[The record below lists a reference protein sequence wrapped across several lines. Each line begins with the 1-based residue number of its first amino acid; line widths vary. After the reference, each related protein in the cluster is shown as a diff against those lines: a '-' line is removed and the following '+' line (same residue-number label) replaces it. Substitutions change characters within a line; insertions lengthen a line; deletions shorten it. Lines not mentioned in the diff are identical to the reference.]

1 MIKLEKKISVSTQ
14 NSLTNDISNSKF
26 VVGYESMAMVVAL
39 ELRKQVYSIIPN
51 YGIKS
56 KLPHKEIKSFFD
68 EI

>member
-1 MIKLEKKISVSTQ
+1 MTKIDKKISVSTQ
-14 NSLTNDISNSKF
+14 KSLSHDISNSKF

-39 ELRKQVYSIIPN
+39 ELRKQVYSIIPDF
-51 YGIKS
+51 GIKS